1 MKPRLRSYYL
11 RHRIDEKE
19 KSKLK
24 IEYDKTSKGRPA
36 WIKIQGLPEGSRFI
50 SIHCGKKG
58 TEGTRL
64 QAYQTYLIPELYLP
78 LNYTKEEMS
87 KFYDQFS
94 ESYDNSLKSTNYN
107 LKAAEFIIKKLKK
120 YLKKG
125 EFLDL
130 GAGTGLITEMFVKE
144 GFGPATLVDYSQGML
159 NKAKKRKSLKGNKFI
174 RADIRKI
181 NLHKKFDIILSF
193 FSFGSSS
200 YFDKDEM
207 DDLLK
212 MVKNHLKENGLF
224 VVLGHTAV
232 SEFKSTFKP
241 LEMGIHTLDK
251 EKKFYTDYFIG
262 RMK

>member
-1 MKPRLRSYYL
+1 MKPQLRSYYL
-11 RHRIDEKE
+11 RHRINVKDK
-19 KSKLK
+19 KIK

-58 TEGTRL
+58 TEGTRI

-94 ESYDNSLKSTNYN
+94 EYYDNSLKSTNYN
-107 LKAAEFIIKKLKK
+107 IKAAEFIVKKLKK
-120 YLKKG
+120 YIKKG

-159 NKAKKRKSLKGNKFI
+159 NKAKKRKTLKNCKFV
-174 RADIRKI
+174 RADIRKL
-181 NLHKKFDIILSF
+181 NLHKKFDLILSF

-212 MVKNHLKENGLF
+212 IVKNHLKDNGLF
-224 VVLGHTAV
+224 VVLGHTSV
-232 SEFKSTFKP
+232 SEFKSAFKS
-241 LEMGIHTLDK
+241 LDSGIYALDK

-262 RMK
+262 RKK